1 MIGEIE
7 EERIQA
13 DMVAIGNHGGPG
25 AQKEPD
31 AHEFSDEK
39 CGAQTRRQECPAL
52 NGRTLVWPEGRRHKQ
67 NRDQGCSLPV
77 EGGKSR
83 ERNSPC
89 APA

>member
-7 EERIQA
+7 EKPIQA
-13 DMVAIGNHGGPG
+13 DMAAIGNHCGPG
-25 AQKEPD
+25 VQKEPD

-39 CGAQTRRQECPAL
+39 CGSRPAVRSVL
-52 NGRTLVWPEGRRHKQ
+52 RSKGGTLVWPEGRRNKQ
-67 NRDQGCSLPV
+67 NRDQGCSAPV